1 MTYTRRISSK
11 GGITIPQR
19 LRHEAGLM
27 PGMVVDL
34 TLTLSGPHSISRGIT
49 INQAYGH
56 LPPLR
61 QHGGRPRSQEASP
74 PAASACGRCWRRW
87 MRWRATMDN
96 VTQRVNEYAVLTQ
109 QMARL
114 KSRAEELKAYFERL
128 AVADLKDTKL
138 KTVEYLGSDGGRV
151 TVSMTEAPKLGSSHM
166 LRGLLGD
173 VADDYIKTETV
184 SKPTDDLKRLIV
196 MACQGSYIEG
206 SLDQT
211 IRAITDDEQ
220 VASVLHKRLKGQYK
234 RDMAT
239 LINVAGLD
247 TQRASEEAYLTAEI
261 INYEW
266 MTQVLRSAGWTG
278 SVQQAVDIIKSA
290 ARVEEG
296 IKVSVETI

>member
-1 MTYTRRISSK
+1 MDKTTQY
-11 GGITIPQR
+11 
-19 LRHEAGLM
+19 
-27 PGMVVDL
+27 VD
-34 TLTLSGPHSISRGIT
+34 
-49 INQAYGH
+49 
-56 LPPLR
+56 
-61 QHGGRPRSQEASP
+61 
-74 PAASACGRCWRRW
+74 
-87 MRWRATMDN
+87 
-96 VTQRVNEYAVLTQ
+96 EYAVLTQ
-109 QMARL
+109 HMARL
-114 KSRAEELKAYFERL
+114 KGRAEELKAYFERL

-138 KTVEYLGSDGGRV
+138 KTMEYMGSKGGRV
-151 TVSMTEAPKLGSSHM
+151 TVSVTETPKLGSGNM

-173 VADDYIKTETV
+173 VAEDYIKTETV
-184 SKPTDDLKRLIV
+184 DKPKEDCKRLIV

-211 IRAITDDEQ
+211 IRAITDDDQ

-247 TQRASEEAYLTAEI
+247 AQRASEEAYLTAEI

-266 MTQVLRSAGWTG
+266 MTQVLRSAGWMG
-278 SVQQAVDIIKSA
+278 SVQQAVDIIKAA

>member
-1 MTYTRRISSK
+1 MTQY
-11 GGITIPQR
+11 
-19 LRHEAGLM
+19 
-27 PGMVVDL
+27 VD
-34 TLTLSGPHSISRGIT
+34 
-49 INQAYGH
+49 
-56 LPPLR
+56 
-61 QHGGRPRSQEASP
+61 
-74 PAASACGRCWRRW
+74 
-87 MRWRATMDN
+87 
-96 VTQRVNEYAVLTQ
+96 EYAALAQ
-109 QMARL
+109 QAAQIKARQD
-114 KSRAEELKAYFERL
+114 ELRAYFERR
-128 AVADLKDTKL
+128 AVEDLRDTKL
-138 KTVEYLGSDGGRV
+138 KTMEYPGSGGARV
-151 TVSMTEAPKLGSSHM
+151 TVSTTETPKLGSSHM

-220 VASVLHKRLKGQYK
+220 VASVLRKRLKGQYK

-239 LINVAGLD
+239 LINVAWLD

-266 MTQVLRSAGWTG
+266 MTQVLRSAGWQG
-278 SVQQAVDIIKSA
+278 SVQQAVDIIRSA
-290 ARVEEG
+290 AHVEEG

>member
-1 MTYTRRISSK
+1 
-11 GGITIPQR
+11 
-19 LRHEAGLM
+19 
-27 PGMVVDL
+27 
-34 TLTLSGPHSISRGIT
+34 
-49 INQAYGH
+49 
-56 LPPLR
+56 
-61 QHGGRPRSQEASP
+61 
-74 PAASACGRCWRRW
+74 
-87 MRWRATMDN
+87 MDKT
-96 VTQRVNEYAVLTQ
+96 TQYVNEYADLTRH
-109 QMARL
+109 MAQIKARQD
-114 KSRAEELKAYFERL
+114 ELRAYFERL

-138 KTVEYLGSDGGRV
+138 KSIEYWGSDGGRV

-166 LRGLLGD
+166 LRDLLGD

-211 IRAITDDEQ
+211 IRAITDDDQ

-247 TQRASEEAYLTAEI
+247 AQRASEEAYLTAEI

-266 MTQVLRSAGWTG
+266 MTQVLRSAGWMG
-278 SVQQAVDIIKSA
+278 SVQQAVDIIKA
-290 ARVEEG
+290 AAHVEEG

>member
-1 MTYTRRISSK
+1 MDKTTQY
-11 GGITIPQR
+11 
-19 LRHEAGLM
+19 
-27 PGMVVDL
+27 VD
-34 TLTLSGPHSISRGIT
+34 
-49 INQAYGH
+49 
-56 LPPLR
+56 
-61 QHGGRPRSQEASP
+61 
-74 PAASACGRCWRRW
+74 
-87 MRWRATMDN
+87 
-96 VTQRVNEYAVLTQ
+96 EYAVLTR

-138 KTVEYLGSDGGRV
+138 KTMEYMGSKGGRV
-151 TVSMTEAPKLGSSHM
+151 TVSVTETPKLGSV
-166 LRGLLGD
+166 LGD
-173 VADDYIKTETV
+173 VAEDYIKTETV
-184 SKPTDDLKRLIV
+184 DKPKEDCKRLIV

-211 IRAITDDEQ
+211 IRAITDDDQ

-247 TQRASEEAYLTAEI
+247 AQRASEEAYLTAEI

-266 MTQVLRSAGWTG
+266 MTQVLRSTGWMG
-278 SVQQAVDIIKSA
+278 SVQQAVDIIKAA

>member
-1 MTYTRRISSK
+1 
-11 GGITIPQR
+11 
-19 LRHEAGLM
+19 
-27 PGMVVDL
+27 
-34 TLTLSGPHSISRGIT
+34 
-49 INQAYGH
+49 
-56 LPPLR
+56 
-61 QHGGRPRSQEASP
+61 
-74 PAASACGRCWRRW
+74 
-87 MRWRATMDN
+87 MDKT
-96 VTQRVNEYAVLTQ
+96 TQYVNEYADLTRH
-109 QMARL
+109 MAQVKARQD
-114 KSRAEELKAYFERL
+114 ELRAYFERL

-138 KTVEYLGSDGGRV
+138 KSIEYWGSDGGRV
-151 TVSMTEAPKLGSSHM
+151 TVSTTETPKLGSSHM

-184 SKPTDDLKRLIV
+184 SKPTDNLKRLIV

-220 VASVLHKRLKGQYK
+220 VASALHKRLKGQYK

-247 TQRASEEAYLTAEI
+247 AQQASEEAYLTAEI

-278 SVQQAVDIIKSA
+278 SVQQAVDIIRSA
-290 ARVEEG
+290 AHVEEG